1 MQRRDIAVINKLG
14 LHARAAAKLVRLAG
28 RFESRISLLHSGQE
42 ADAKSIMGLMML
54 AATQGTQLEIVA
66 EGGDEAEAMT
76 AVVNLFNERF
86 GEDE

>member
-28 RFESRISLLHSGQE
+28 HFESRISLLHNGQE